1 MWSRPLA
8 LALLLL
14 PAPALAGVKEKVAAL
29 APPGLVLVM
38 DAKGN
43 ELVAQNTDEPF
54 VPASVTK
61 IVTAWLAMEVL
72 GGDYRFETRFY
83 LDDKRVLYVRGGG
96 DPFLISEELAPL
108 ATELVAAV
116 GKKPITG
123 IVLDA
128 SYYPSN
134 LRIPGIE
141 DTDEAYN
148 ALNSALAVNFNT
160 VYAVR
165 SGNKVRSAEKQTPI
179 TPLAITQFRLRGPNG
194 SGRISLSQD
203 PTVSLQYAGEL
214 IAAFIERAGG
224 SVKGKISTGT
234 VPEGLEPVYVHRQS
248 RTLSEILVELL
259 RASNNYIANQVF
271 LEIGGHR
278 LGGPVSLEKSLQ
290 VANEMLA
297 AHGLAAAIHLEEG
310 SGISRN
316 NHFTARG
323 LAKVL
328 ELFAPHA
335 DLLHGHDGGM
345 NKTGTMEGVRTLA
358 GYADTS
364 SHGRVRFVI
373 SLTSN
378 DGEMRFRLLR
388 AISPGCKSRPP
399 RRCFPTRSQK
409 FAISAYRIS
418 AGGLRSPAGYAL
430 RVHVQRIDRVA
441 RRHEQPVA
449 VAAAEADVGSALGQR
464 DEADRLAGRIEHLDA
479 VERRAH
485 APAAPQIAVDVDPKA
500 VGRFFFFAVDE
511 DAAIGELR
519 SAVDHVE
526 DIDRASL
533 GRALDDIELR
543 FVGRKGQSVRPL
555 DQPGGRDRRTPAVGI
570 EPVDVEGQFRLC
582 LHAQIIAGDA
592 GGRIGEPDG
601 AVGLHD
607 HVVRAIE
614 PLAVEPI
621 DQHRDGAVILGARD
635 ATA

>member
-14 PAPALAGVKEKVAAL
+14 SAPALAGVKEEVAAL
-29 APPGLVLVM
+29 APPALVLVM
-38 DAKGN
+38 DAEGN

-108 ATELVAAV
+108 ATELIAAA

-141 DTDEAYN
+141 DTNESYN
-148 ALNSALAVNFNT
+148 ARNSALAVNFNT
-160 VYAVR
+160 VSAVR

-194 SGRISLSQD
+194 TGRISLSQD

-214 IAAFIERAGG
+214 TAAFIARAGG

-234 VPEGLEPVYVHRQS
+234 VPEGLKPVYVHRQS
-248 RTLSEILVELL
+248 RTLSQILVELL

-271 LEIGGHR
+271 LEIGAHR

-297 AHGLAAAIHLEEG
+297 AHSLAAAIHLEEG
-310 SGISRN
+310 SGISRD

-328 ELFAPHA
+328 ALFEPHA
-335 DLLHGHDGGM
+335 DLLRGRDGGL
-345 NKTGTMEGVRTLA
+345 NKTGGMEGVRTLA

-373 SLTSN
+373 ALTSN

-388 AISPGCKSRPP
+388 AIKS
-399 RRCFPTRSQK
+399 
-409 FAISAYRIS
+409 
-418 AGGLRSPAGYAL
+418 GL
-430 RVHVQRIDRVA
+430 
-441 RRHEQPVA
+441 
-449 VAAAEADVGSALGQR
+449 
-464 DEADRLAGRIEHLDA
+464 
-479 VERRAH
+479 
-485 APAAPQIAVDVDPKA
+485 
-500 VGRFFFFAVDE
+500 
-511 DAAIGELR
+511 
-519 SAVDHVE
+519 
-526 DIDRASL
+526 
-533 GRALDDIELR
+533 
-543 FVGRKGQSVRPL
+543 
-555 DQPGGRDRRTPAVGI
+555 
-570 EPVDVEGQFRLC
+570 
-582 LHAQIIAGDA
+582 
-592 GGRIGEPDG
+592 
-601 AVGLHD
+601 
-607 HVVRAIE
+607 
-614 PLAVEPI
+614 
-621 DQHRDGAVILGARD
+621 
-635 ATA
+635 

>member
-1 MWSRPLA
+1 MGSRLLA
-8 LALLLL
+8 LACALLLL
-14 PAPALAGVKEKVAAL
+14 PAQALAGVKEKVAAL
-29 APPGLVLVM
+29 APSRLMLVM
-38 DAKGN
+38 DEKGN
-43 ELVAQNTDEPF
+43 ELIAQNADQPF

-83 LDDKRVLYVRGGG
+83 LDKDRVLYVRGGG

-108 ATELVAAV
+108 ATQLVAAI
-116 GKKPITG
+116 GKEPVAG

-128 SYYPSN
+128 SYYPSD

-141 DTDEAYN
+141 DTNEAYD

-160 VYAVR
+160 IYAVR
-165 SGNKVRSAEKQTPI
+165 KGNRVRSAEKQTPI
-179 TPLAITQFRLRGPNG
+179 TPLAISQFRARGPNG

-214 IAAFIERAGG
+214 IAAFIEREGG

-278 LGGPVSLEKSLQ
+278 LGGPVSLEKSLK

-297 AHGLAAAIHLEEG
+297 AHGLADAIHLEEG

-316 NHFTARG
+316 DRFTARG

-364 SHGRVRFVI
+364 RHGRVRFVI
-373 SLTSN
+373 SLGSN
-378 DGEMRFRLLR
+378 NGGMRFRLLR
-388 AISPGCKSRPP
+388 AIES
-399 RRCFPTRSQK
+399 
-409 FAISAYRIS
+409 
-418 AGGLRSPAGYAL
+418 GL
-430 RVHVQRIDRVA
+430 
-441 RRHEQPVA
+441 
-449 VAAAEADVGSALGQR
+449 
-464 DEADRLAGRIEHLDA
+464 
-479 VERRAH
+479 
-485 APAAPQIAVDVDPKA
+485 
-500 VGRFFFFAVDE
+500 
-511 DAAIGELR
+511 
-519 SAVDHVE
+519 
-526 DIDRASL
+526 
-533 GRALDDIELR
+533 
-543 FVGRKGQSVRPL
+543 
-555 DQPGGRDRRTPAVGI
+555 
-570 EPVDVEGQFRLC
+570 
-582 LHAQIIAGDA
+582 
-592 GGRIGEPDG
+592 
-601 AVGLHD
+601 
-607 HVVRAIE
+607 
-614 PLAVEPI
+614 
-621 DQHRDGAVILGARD
+621 
-635 ATA
+635 

>member
-1 MWSRPLA
+1 MWSRLLA
-8 LALLLL
+8 FALLLL
-14 PAPALAGVKEKVAAL
+14 PAPALAGVKETIAAL
-29 APPGLVLVM
+29 ASPALVLVM
-38 DAKGN
+38 DAQGT
-43 ELVAQNTDEPF
+43 ELVAQNADEPF
-54 VPASVTK
+54 VPASITK

-116 GKKPITG
+116 GKQPITG

-128 SYYPSN
+128 SYYPSK

-141 DTDEAYN
+141 DTNEAYN

-160 VYAVR
+160 VHAVR

-194 SGRISLSQD
+194 TGRISLSQD
-203 PTVSLQYAGEL
+203 PSVSLQYAGEL
-214 IAAFIERAGG
+214 IAAFIAQAGA
-224 SVKGKISTGT
+224 SVKGRISTGT
-234 VPEGLEPVYVHRQS
+234 VPEGLKPVYVHRQS

-271 LEIGGHR
+271 LEIGAHR
-278 LGGPVSLEKSLQ
+278 LGGPVSLKKSLQ

-316 NHFTARG
+316 NRFTARG

-328 ELFAPHA
+328 GLFAPHA
-335 DLLHGHDGGM
+335 DLLHGQDGGM

-388 AISPGCKSRPP
+388 AIES
-399 RRCFPTRSQK
+399 
-409 FAISAYRIS
+409 
-418 AGGLRSPAGYAL
+418 GL
-430 RVHVQRIDRVA
+430 
-441 RRHEQPVA
+441 
-449 VAAAEADVGSALGQR
+449 
-464 DEADRLAGRIEHLDA
+464 
-479 VERRAH
+479 
-485 APAAPQIAVDVDPKA
+485 
-500 VGRFFFFAVDE
+500 
-511 DAAIGELR
+511 
-519 SAVDHVE
+519 
-526 DIDRASL
+526 
-533 GRALDDIELR
+533 
-543 FVGRKGQSVRPL
+543 
-555 DQPGGRDRRTPAVGI
+555 
-570 EPVDVEGQFRLC
+570 
-582 LHAQIIAGDA
+582 
-592 GGRIGEPDG
+592 
-601 AVGLHD
+601 
-607 HVVRAIE
+607 
-614 PLAVEPI
+614 
-621 DQHRDGAVILGARD
+621 
-635 ATA
+635 

>member
-14 PAPALAGVKEKVAAL
+14 AAPALAGVKEKVAAL
-29 APPGLVLVM
+29 APSGLVLVM
-38 DAKGN
+38 DAEGN
-43 ELVAQNTDEPF
+43 ELVAQNTDKPF

-108 ATELVAAV
+108 ATKLVAAV

-160 VYAVR
+160 VNAVR
-165 SGNKVRSAEKQTPI
+165 SGNTVRSAEKQTPI
-179 TPLAITQFRLRGPNG
+179 TPLAITQFQLRCPNG
-194 SGRISLSQD
+194 KGRISLSQD
-203 PTVSLQYAGEL
+203 RTVSLQYAGEL
-214 IAAFIERAGG
+214 IAAFIARAGG

-234 VPEGLEPVYVHRQS
+234 VPAGLKPVYVHRQS
-248 RTLSEILVELL
+248 RTLSQILGQLL
-259 RASNNYIANQVF
+259 LASNNYIANQVF

-278 LGGPVSLEKSLQ
+278 LGGPVSLEKSLN

-316 NHFTARG
+316 NRFTARG

-335 DLLHGHDGGM
+335 ALLHGRDGGR
-345 NKTGTMEGVRTLA
+345 NKTGTMEGVSTLA

-388 AISPGCKSRPP
+388 AI
-399 RRCFPTRSQK
+399 RS
-409 FAISAYRIS
+409 
-418 AGGLRSPAGYAL
+418 
-430 RVHVQRIDRVA
+430 
-441 RRHEQPVA
+441 
-449 VAAAEADVGSALGQR
+449 
-464 DEADRLAGRIEHLDA
+464 
-479 VERRAH
+479 
-485 APAAPQIAVDVDPKA
+485 
-500 VGRFFFFAVDE
+500 
-511 DAAIGELR
+511 EL
-519 SAVDHVE
+519 
-526 DIDRASL
+526 
-533 GRALDDIELR
+533 
-543 FVGRKGQSVRPL
+543 
-555 DQPGGRDRRTPAVGI
+555 
-570 EPVDVEGQFRLC
+570 
-582 LHAQIIAGDA
+582 
-592 GGRIGEPDG
+592 
-601 AVGLHD
+601 
-607 HVVRAIE
+607 
-614 PLAVEPI
+614 
-621 DQHRDGAVILGARD
+621 
-635 ATA
+635 

>member
-1 MWSRPLA
+1 MRSRSLA

-14 PAPALAGVKEKVAAL
+14 PAPALAGVKENVAAL
-29 APPGLVLVM
+29 APQGLVLVM

-72 GGDYRFETRFY
+72 GGDYRFKTRFY

-108 ATELVAAV
+108 ATKLVAAV
-116 GKKPITG
+116 GKKPIAG

-160 VYAVR
+160 VNAVR

-179 TPLAITQFRLRGPNG
+179 TPLAINQFRLRGPNG

-203 PTVSLQYAGEL
+203 PMVSLQYAGEL

-224 SVKGKISTGT
+224 SVKGKISTGL
-234 VPEGLEPVYVHRQS
+234 VPEGLEAVYVHRQS

-259 RASNNYIANQVF
+259 RVSNNYIANQVF
-271 LEIGGHR
+271 LETGGS
-278 LGGPVSLEKSLQ
+278 LGGPVSLEKSLK
-290 VANEMLA
+290 VANYMLA
-297 AHGLAAAIHLEEG
+297 ANGLADAIHLEEG

-316 NHFTARG
+316 DHFTARG

-328 ELFAPHA
+328 ELFALHA

-345 NKTGTMEGVRTLA
+345 DKTGTMSGVHTLA
-358 GYADTS
+358 GYADTK

-373 SLTSN
+373 STKNN

-388 AISPGCKSRPP
+388 AIES
-399 RRCFPTRSQK
+399 
-409 FAISAYRIS
+409 
-418 AGGLRSPAGYAL
+418 GL
-430 RVHVQRIDRVA
+430 
-441 RRHEQPVA
+441 
-449 VAAAEADVGSALGQR
+449 
-464 DEADRLAGRIEHLDA
+464 
-479 VERRAH
+479 
-485 APAAPQIAVDVDPKA
+485 
-500 VGRFFFFAVDE
+500 
-511 DAAIGELR
+511 
-519 SAVDHVE
+519 
-526 DIDRASL
+526 
-533 GRALDDIELR
+533 
-543 FVGRKGQSVRPL
+543 
-555 DQPGGRDRRTPAVGI
+555 
-570 EPVDVEGQFRLC
+570 
-582 LHAQIIAGDA
+582 
-592 GGRIGEPDG
+592 
-601 AVGLHD
+601 
-607 HVVRAIE
+607 
-614 PLAVEPI
+614 
-621 DQHRDGAVILGARD
+621 
-635 ATA
+635 

>member
-1 MWSRPLA
+1 MRSRLLA
-8 LALLLL
+8 LALLVL
-14 PAPALAGVKEKVAAL
+14 PAPALAGVKENVAAL
-29 APPGLVLVM
+29 APSGLVLVM
-38 DAKGN
+38 DAQGN
-43 ELVAQNTDEPF
+43 ELVAQNADEPF

-108 ATELVAAV
+108 ATDLVAAV
-116 GKKPITG
+116 GKEPITG

-141 DTDEAYN
+141 DDDEAYD

-165 SGNKVRSAEKQTPI
+165 SGAKVRSAEKQTPI
-179 TPLAITQFRLRGPNG
+179 TPLAITEFRARGPSG
-194 SGRISLSQD
+194 SGRISLQD
-203 PTVSLQYAGEL
+203 PAVSLQYAGEV
-214 IAAFIERAGG
+214 IAAFIERSGG
-224 SVKGKISTGT
+224 AVKGKISTGT
-234 VPEGLEPVYVHRQS
+234 VPFGLEPVYVHRQS

-278 LGGPVSLEKSLQ
+278 LGGSVSLEKSLQ
-290 VANEMLA
+290 VANETLA

-335 DLLHGHDGGM
+335 DLLHGHDGGT

-364 SHGRVRFVI
+364 SHGQVRFVI
-373 SLTSN
+373 SLASN

-388 AISPGCKSRPP
+388 AIES
-399 RRCFPTRSQK
+399 
-409 FAISAYRIS
+409 
-418 AGGLRSPAGYAL
+418 GL
-430 RVHVQRIDRVA
+430 
-441 RRHEQPVA
+441 
-449 VAAAEADVGSALGQR
+449 
-464 DEADRLAGRIEHLDA
+464 
-479 VERRAH
+479 
-485 APAAPQIAVDVDPKA
+485 
-500 VGRFFFFAVDE
+500 
-511 DAAIGELR
+511 
-519 SAVDHVE
+519 
-526 DIDRASL
+526 
-533 GRALDDIELR
+533 
-543 FVGRKGQSVRPL
+543 
-555 DQPGGRDRRTPAVGI
+555 
-570 EPVDVEGQFRLC
+570 
-582 LHAQIIAGDA
+582 
-592 GGRIGEPDG
+592 
-601 AVGLHD
+601 
-607 HVVRAIE
+607 
-614 PLAVEPI
+614 
-621 DQHRDGAVILGARD
+621 
-635 ATA
+635 